1 MNSETAYI
9 GLGSNL
15 GDRKKYLTCA
25 IDMLCNTAGVRVRSR
40 SSLYETK
47 PVGLAEQPDFLNCAV
62 ELETELEPYDLLK
75 ACMDIEQR
83 LQRKRVI
90 RWGPRTVDLD
100 ILLYGDM
107 QIEQPDLTIPHP
119 RMHEREFALL
129 PLSEI
134 APRRV
139 HPKLKTT
146 IEELY
151 KQILRSDGEI
161 SGIVKIE
168 W

>member
-1 MNSETAYI
+1 
-9 GLGSNL
+9 
-15 GDRKKYLTCA
+15 
-25 IDMLCNTAGVRVRSR
+25 
-40 SSLYETK
+40 
-47 PVGLAEQPDFLNCAV
+47 VGLAEQPDFLNCAV